1 MPQLVTP
8 GGMRGAPRQQP
19 MTAQVIDV
27 GRDPALKTALLS
39 GRLADLTAPF
49 MYHDPAMQLALI
61 LMPMG
66 LGMNDT
72 EQQRIIGQ
80 FTQTV
85 MRGLPEN
92 APRGYLLQPRIF
104 YGFQSLIEAILEKDG
119 ITPDMLKQQQ
129 ERVDLIRDLMRA
141 TSEESLRQMAR
152 ANDARIDNA
161 LFELL
166 NASIEAN
173 LEAGR
178 EQAAQQLAGLQQVLV
193 EETTFGKQIGA
204 RMAIV
209 EAFQKNPTRENLVD
223 QLIAAPDQDT
233 REGLVTLGRQLI
245 DYLFFQVLTSRIDA
259 APSEQK
265 DALIA
270 LRKEVQDIRDRID
283 AASRA
288 VMQKKAELINQ
299 IISSDKPLE
308 TARQN
313 EQEID
318 ELFMN
323 LLQANV
329 QQAQQRGDQELA
341 RALGAVQQIAMQI
354 FTERQPPEVQLINAL
369 MSLKYPDETRKLLEQ
384 VKDQIDDR
392 LIPVMG
398 QFAEQLAQQDRT
410 ELSAK
415 LTQIMVQARA
425 ILPKF
430 TPPPDGAQG
439 PAAAPPPEPPKPKI
453 EIARR

>member
-1 MPQLVTP
+1 
-8 GGMRGAPRQQP
+8 MRGAARQQP

-27 GRDPALKTALLS
+27 GRDPALKSALLS

-49 MYHDPAMQLALI
+49 MYHDPSTQLALI

-80 FTQTV
+80 LTQTV
-85 MRGLPEN
+85 MRGMPEN

-104 YGFQSLIEAILEKDG
+104 YSFQSLVEAILEKDG
-119 ITPDMLKQQQ
+119 ITPEMLKQQQ
-129 ERVDLIRDLMRA
+129 ERVELIRDLMRA
-141 TSEESLRQMAR
+141 SSEESLRQMAR
-152 ANDARIDNA
+152 ANDARIDMA
-161 LFELL
+161 LFELI

-204 RMAIV
+204 RMAVV

-233 REGLVTLGRQLI
+233 REGLITIGRQLI

-259 APSEQK
+259 APADQK
-265 DALIA
+265 ERLTA

-299 IISSDKPLE
+299 IIGSDKPLE

-318 ELFMN
+318 ELFLN

-354 FTERQPPEVQLINAL
+354 VTERQPPEIQLINAL
-369 MSLKYPDETRKLLEQ
+369 MSLNYPEETRKLLEQ
-384 VKDQIDDR
+384 VKSQIDDR
-392 LIPVMG
+392 IIPVMS
-398 QFAEQLAQQDRT
+398 QFADQLAQQDRT
-410 ELSAK
+410 ELAGK
-415 LTQIMVQARA
+415 LTQIMVQART
-425 ILPKF
+425 ILPKY
-430 TPPPDGAQG
+430 TPPPEGAPQG
-439 PAAAPPPEPPKPKI
+439 PASAAAAPPEPPKPKI